1 MTIADIDGSGTIDFG
16 EFTEFLNKLSPDSTE
31 DELKQVFDQID
42 EDKSG
47 ELDLEEFGKAIY
59 ECLKPGDDAE

>member
-31 DELKQVFDQID
+31 DELKQVFD
-42 EDKSG
+42 
-47 ELDLEEFGKAIY
+47 
-59 ECLKPGDDAE
+59 